1 MQRSGAL
8 VDLGKTL
15 GEEELVASFQ
25 DGCRQRWR
33 RVEKVKSGLVVK
45 VPYRH
50 QKPLDITCASHGDR
64 VLLCSGMTLCV
75 QTPAHWLH
83 RIVK

>member
-1 MQRSGAL
+1 MQRGVAL
-8 VDLGKTL
+8 VDLGKTV

-33 RVEKVKSGLVVK
+33 RVEKVKSGPVVK

-50 QKPLDITCASHGDR
+50 QQLLDITCASHGDR
-64 VLLCSGMTLCV
+64 VLVCSDMTSCQ
-75 QTPAHWLH
+75 QTPAHSLH